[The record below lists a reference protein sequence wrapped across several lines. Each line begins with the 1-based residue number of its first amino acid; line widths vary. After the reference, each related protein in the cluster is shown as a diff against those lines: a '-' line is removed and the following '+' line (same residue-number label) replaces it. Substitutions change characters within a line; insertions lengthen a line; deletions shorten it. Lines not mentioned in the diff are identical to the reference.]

1 MDEIRAMVFRTIKIS
16 IIVALVLAAVIF
28 VLADQPKPMLAGLVL
43 GSALGALN
51 FYDLSLTMIRS
62 SAMNPEKAKSFA
74 TRKYIFRYVFMGLAL
89 FISIRADY
97 IHVLGTILGLMLIK
111 FVIMATNLFN
121 DKNYFKNIIKRKE
134 DE

>member
-1 MDEIRAMVFRTIKIS
+1 MNEIKLMVFRTIKI
-16 IIVALVLAAVIF
+16 AVIATLILMIIIF
-28 VLADQPKPMLAGLVL
+28 FIIDTPLPMITGLLL
-43 GSALGALN
+43 GSILGALN

-62 SAMNPEKAKSFA
+62 SAMNPEKAKGFA
-74 TRKYIFRYVFMGLAL
+74 TRKYMIRYIFMGVAL

-97 IHVLGTILGLMLIK
+97 IHVLGTVLGLMLIK

-121 DKNYFKNIIKRKE
+121 DSNYFKNIIRRKE